1 MTVTRL
7 WQAGFE
13 TGTLEEGIGG
23 VIVGVP
29 LASTEDKYTGAY
41 SMKVNG
47 FGKYLIIDVPATN
60 QVRASM
66 WMKNTYDFWSGADQY
81 IFSFYND
88 STFIAGFRG
97 QSANL
102 HIDANGSLQDT
113 VGYYG
118 TDWVHYSVNVKID
131 ASSGWLN
138 VYKDGNA
145 TPVLAYAGDTDIS
158 SLQINK
164 VRILHYNSPVI
175 GGQGSSYMDDIYIDD
190 TTGEASANAPILRFY
205 HVVPSGAGNYAE
217 FDPSTGTNY
226 SCVDEI
232 PPSDA
237 DYVSTATAGEYD
249 SYAMNSITLGAGQ
262 EVAAVI
268 PIAYVKRGADSEEIA
283 LGTRYSSAN
292 LVGSDQSPGAALVM
306 LSERQTTK
314 PGGGA
319 WDQTS
324 IDGFEALIMSSGTY

>member
-1 MTVTRL
+1 MAVTRL

-13 TGTLEEGIGG
+13 TGTLEEGLGG
-23 VIVGVP
+23 VVVGVP

-41 SMKVNG
+41 SMGVTGYGN
-47 FGKYLIIDVPATN
+47 YLIIDVPATN
-60 QVRASM
+60 QIRASM
-66 WMKNTYDFWSGADQY
+66 WMKNTFKFWTANTKY
-81 IFSFYND
+81 IFSFYNN
-88 STFIAGFRG
+88 STFIAGFSG
-97 QSANL
+97 KSEDL
-102 HIDANGSLQDT
+102 LILANGSVQDT
-113 VGYYG
+113 IGYYG

-138 VYKDGNA
+138 VYKDGGA
-145 TPVLAYAGDTDIS
+145 TPVLTYAGDTDIS

-164 VRILHYNSPVI
+164 VRILHYNSPVYAT
-175 GGQGSSYMDDIYIDD
+175 QGSSYMDDIYIDD

-262 EVAAVI
+262 E
-268 PIAYVKRGADSEEIA
+268 
-283 LGTRYSSAN
+283 
-292 LVGSDQSPGAALVM
+292 
-306 LSERQTTK
+306 
-314 PGGGA
+314 
-319 WDQTS
+319 
-324 IDGFEALIMSSGTY
+324 